1 MSTVQNDID
10 DLLGDTAAEGKK
22 PAAKKTAAKKEGDGK
37 KEKAAAKKAAAK
49 EEAPKEKAPAKKTAA
64 KKEEAAAPAKK
75 TAAKKEAAPKER
87 AAKEPVRFAEGERDE
102 LIKQIK
108 QKVRKPINSRELA
121 EKLGIETRK
130 LRPVLYSAQKR
141 GVVVLEAGESPV
153 AGMTVHPA

>member
-1 MSTVQNDID
+1 MSNVQNDIE

-22 PAAKKTAAKKEGDGK
+22 PAAKKTAKAKPEGDK
-37 KEKAAAKKAAAK
+37 KAPAAKKAAK
-49 EEAPKEKAPAKKTAA
+49 EEAPKEKAPTKKAA

-141 GVVVLEAGESPV
+141 GVVTLEAGESPV